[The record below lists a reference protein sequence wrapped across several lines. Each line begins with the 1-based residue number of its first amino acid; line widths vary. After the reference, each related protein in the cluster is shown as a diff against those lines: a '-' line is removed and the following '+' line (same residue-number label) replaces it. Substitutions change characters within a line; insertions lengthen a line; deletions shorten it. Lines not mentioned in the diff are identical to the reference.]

1 MTKFSYAPQADRND
15 KKIFRETL
23 GSFGTTTAPGEDQ
36 LKQLQSKVRQGV
48 KHVELHLGNQG
59 KGEFNRQDVPDKYG
73 FEQRRTIMQ
82 LAKLNKQTLSVHG
95 TFNINSF
102 AGISRSGL
110 SDWERWKSIKE
121 IDETLKF
128 AAETAKQGAVVFH
141 LHETNL
147 PTPAGELNLPKH
159 YLEWLKNNKDPKL
172 RAEYERIKEDYL
184 VQNPLKRKFVDDPT
198 RRANARVEYQT
209 MDPLKRK
216 RFEESYASEIVEA
229 KKKGEEAWDV
239 FYQKERMNQMKL
251 SPELSPL
258 VLMGGK
264 IEQVQRDRETLNVA
278 ALTGKFTEDDDSYD
292 RAKALTDKERNKL
305 MELGVDVEKLTL
317 QDYQKAMAI
326 FTNDIPREARD
337 KITREEFTTLKKKL
351 LLRYDD
357 ILSENEYMQSEA
369 DAKMFKKQIQENLTL
384 LGLQKKNLEVKYEMY
399 KDDLNRIKILEKEN
413 RDSLSAIE
421 KLGTDDVD
429 KAAREVIK
437 LDIAKRNEEIQKLQ
451 YQGIGISEYQELARY
466 DEAIAQL
473 NRQKKEFEEKKEG
486 IKSLTEEVFTRNASA
501 MGDLGL
507 RALKYQLDLKKSSKE
522 SPKLVA
528 EYRVKIKEL
537 EEKRAKSSKQ
547 DDYDKLTNEINKLK
561 YEQRLHV
568 GRSDYDDIDVEN
580 KPLYLAPE
588 NIMAGYGYMDSLE
601 EYKGVIRESW
611 NQFAHKL
618 LSDDPSYKDIRDAYE
633 KETGK
638 KVTSF
643 DDAVKI
649 AKHHIG
655 GTFDNA
661 HAGVWLKFFRKKEGE
676 SEETRLREF
685 NKWLNTEAEKMYEE
699 GIIKHVHFNDTQGK
713 DDDHNLL
720 GSGLLDIHDLRER
733 LRKKGFNEA
742 WIVEAG
748 GRGAN
753 EVMHLMNAFDIF
765 NPLVSRY
772 KADTQSGETSSVSD
786 WLNVKR
792 TYQNR
797 PQYSFYG
804 LGYSAFRPQQ
814 SQNGNHRGDWSGMN
828 FL

>member
-765 NPLVSRY
+765 NPMVSRY

>member
-753 EVMHLMNAFDIF
+753 EVMHIMNAFDIF
-765 NPLVSRY
+765 NPMVSRY